1 MPTIEH
7 IGVSRKISSEEERL
21 RLRNIILE
29 NKGTLTGGFIVR
41 TAGQGRSEEE
51 FKADLKFLSTLWA
64 DIRAK
69 SDRLKAPALIH
80 RDLDLVQRLL
90 RDLLT
95 PDFKCVRVDSE
106 IDYERCWIL

>member
-1 MPTIEH
+1 MGEI
-7 IGVSRKISSEEERL
+7 
-21 RLRNIILE
+21 
-29 NKGTLTGGFIVR
+29 
-41 TAGQGRSEEE
+41 RS
-51 FKADLKFLSTLWA
+51 
-64 DIRAK
+64 K

-106 IDYERCWIL
+106 IDYERVLDFVNRCQPALIGKVKLYTPRYAPVRGVRHSAGDREGP